1 MFSLSPKYTM
11 RTVIKI
17 FDGIVDYTFVL
28 LGGFL

>member
-11 RTVIKI
+11 RIVIKT
-17 FDGIVDYTFVL
+17 FDDIVDYTCVL